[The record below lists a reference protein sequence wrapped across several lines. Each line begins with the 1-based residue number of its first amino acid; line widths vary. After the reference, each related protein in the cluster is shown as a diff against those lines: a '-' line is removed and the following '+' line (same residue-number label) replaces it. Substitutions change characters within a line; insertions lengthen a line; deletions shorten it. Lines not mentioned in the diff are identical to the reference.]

1 MIGDNSH
8 TLENY
13 LKAVYKLSEKSS
25 GTVTTNE
32 IAAALNTRPS
42 SANDM
47 IRKLSAKKYTRHQK
61 YKGVVITDKGV
72 KAALKV
78 IRKHRLWELFL
89 VKVLNF
95 RWDEVHIIAEQL
107 EHVASDELINR
118 LDQFLGFPK
127 FDPHGDP
134 IPDHNGKIQKV
145 PLKALSELKIGEGGI
160 INGVVDHS
168 EQFLRYLEKF
178 SLNIGNKVTV
188 VDIIA
193 YDRSLQLKIK
203 NNQMIQVSS
212 NVADNLLIKIS

>member
-8 TLENY
+8 ALENY

-25 GTVTTNE
+25 GAVTTNE
-32 IAAALNTRPS
+32 IAAALNTKPS

-61 YKGVVITDKGV
+61 YKGVEITDKGV

-107 EHVASDELINR
+107 EHVASDELVNR

-145 PLKALSELKIGEGGI
+145 PLKALSDLKIGEGGI

-188 VDIIA
+188 VDIID